1 MMANKYPLT
10 KTIDWQQQA
19 EKFLLE
25 GNYSEAENLY
35 EQAIEA
41 EPEIKS
47 HYWHLGLMLLL
58 QGQEA
63 EAQTTWL
70 LGIAEGEL
78 EQVEIWTAELLLVLQ
93 KEADRQITLENYAMS
108 WTIRQHIR
116 EIAPEDI
123 NNLLHLVGLSIL
135 LDNYTENELTA
146 LGVIELLNLELSI
159 PLDLALLMQVLKSVL
174 DYAPFYPSSLEFASA
189 SANHIRELEV
199 FVHLIVFTSI
209 TIAHSS
215 PRLAARFLE
224 ICRRLDT
231 ENLEKSHRLSFLHH
245 LSSFYQN
252 ARQYDE
258 GIEVAKLCYSLA
270 EELYDKVCASHKIL
284 RGLMG
289 AVGYWE
295 EVCLLIEEHK
305 SQLEM
310 LMAQQPRNL
319 SSYTVVSL
327 FCTTFF
333 LPYLQDQA
341 KNNRQIQ
348 NQMAA
353 LCQANIEVYG
363 QEQVERYRQRHL
375 VNKSSGV
382 ASKKLKIGYLSHCF
396 GMHSVGWLARWLFQ
410 YHNRDRFQINAY
422 FMAYRKKPIYDSLED
437 WYMQQADQAFKG
449 SLSPFEMAEQI
460 YQDEVDIL
468 IDLDSTTLD
477 LNCEVFGL
485 KPAPIQVTWLGWDA
499 SGLPAIDYFIA
510 DPYVLPD
517 SAQDYYSEKIW
528 RLPHTYIGVDG
539 FEMDVPTLRR
549 EDLNI
554 PSDAVVYMSSQ
565 VGYKRHPDTARLQM
579 KIVAKVPNSYFLIK
593 GGAGE
598 ESLKNFFNQLAEEEG
613 VECDRLRFLPQDTT
627 EAIHRAN
634 LGIADVVL
642 DTYPYNGATTTLETL
657 WMCIPLVTRVGE
669 QFSAR
674 NSYTMMMNVGVT
686 EGIAWTNNEYLEWG
700 IRLGKDAV
708 LRQQIS
714 WKLLQSRRTSP
725 LWNGKQFAREM
736 ENAYEQMWQIYLEK
750 S

>member
-1 MMANKYPLT
+1 MMAKYPLT
-10 KTIDWQQQA
+10 KPIDWQQQA
-19 EKFLLE
+19 EKFLL
-25 GNYSEAENLY
+25 GRNYAQAENLY

-41 EPEIKS
+41 EPETKS
-47 HYWHLGLMLLL
+47 HYWHLGLTLLL

-70 LGIAEGEL
+70 LGMAEGEP
-78 EQVEIWTAELLLVLQ
+78 EQIELWTAELLLVLQ
-93 KEADRQITLENYAMS
+93 KEADRQVTLPDYAMA
-108 WTIRQHIR
+108 WAIRQHIR
-116 EIAPEDI
+116 EIRPEDI
-123 NNLLHLVGLSIL
+123 NNLFHLIDLSIL
-135 LDNYTENELTA
+135 LENYTGEELSA
-146 LGVIELLNLELSI
+146 LGVMELLEWELLI
-159 PLDLALLMQVLKSVL
+159 PLDLDLLMQVLKSVL
-174 DYAPFYPSSLEFASA
+174 DYAPFHPSSLAFASA
-189 SANHIRELEV
+189 SVAHIRELEV
-199 FVHLIVFTSI
+199 FVHLIVITSI
-209 TIAHSS
+209 NIANSS
-215 PRLAARFLE
+215 PHLAVHFLE
-224 ICRRLDT
+224 ICRRLDP
-231 ENLEKSHRLSFLHH
+231 ESLEPSQRLSFLHH
-245 LSSFYQN
+245 LASFYQN

-270 EELYDKVCASHKIL
+270 EELYDKVCANHKLL

-295 EVCLLIEEHK
+295 EVCLLIEQHK

-310 LMAQQPRNL
+310 LIAQQPRSL

-327 FCTTFF
+327 FTTTFF
-333 LPYLQDQA
+333 FPYLQDQA

-348 NQMAA
+348 NQVAG

-363 QEQVERYRQRHL
+363 QEQVERYRKRHL
-375 VNKSSGV
+375 VNKSRGV

-410 YHNRDRFQINAY
+410 YHDRDRFQINTY

-437 WYMQQADQAFKG
+437 WYSQQADRAFQG
-449 SLSPFEMAEQI
+449 SFYPFEMAEQI
-460 YQDEVDIL
+460 SQDEVDIL

-477 LNCEVFGL
+477 LNCEVLGL

-510 DPYVLPD
+510 DPYVLPE

-539 FEMDVPTLRR
+539 FEIDVPTLRR
-549 EDLNI
+549 EDLSI

-579 KIVAKVPNSYFLIK
+579 KIVAEVPNSYFLIK

-598 ESLKNFFNQLAEEEG
+598 ESLKSFFNQLAEEEG
-613 VECDRLRFLPQDTT
+613 VKIDRLRFLPQDPT

-686 EGIAWTNNEYLEWG
+686 EGIAWTDDQYVEWG
-700 IRLGKDAV
+700 VKLGKDAA
-708 LRQQIS
+708 LRQHIS
-714 WKLLQSRRTSP
+714 WKLRQSRLTSP

-736 ENAYEQMWQIYLEK
+736 ENAYEQMWQRYLEK

>member
-1 MMANKYPLT
+1 MTPKYPLT
-10 KTIDWQQQA
+10 KPIDWQQQA
-19 EKFLLE
+19 EKFLLG
-25 GNYSEAENLY
+25 GNYPQAQNLY
-35 EQAIEA
+35 EHAIEA
-41 EPEIKS
+41 EPDIKS

-70 LGIAEGEL
+70 LGMAEGEP
-78 EQVEIWTAELLLVLQ
+78 EQVEIWTAALLLVLH
-93 KEADRQITLENYAMS
+93 KEADRQVTLENYAMA

-116 EIAPEDI
+116 EITPEDI
-123 NNLLHLVGLSIL
+123 NNLLHLIGLSIL
-135 LDNYTENELTA
+135 LENYTGDELSA
-146 LGVIELLNLELSI
+146 LGVIELLESELLI
-159 PLDLALLMQVLKSVL
+159 PLDLDLLMQVLKSVL
-174 DYAPFYPSSLEFASA
+174 DYAPFHPSSLAFASA
-189 SANHIRELEV
+189 SVAHIRELEV
-199 FVHLIVFTSI
+199 FVHLIVITSI
-209 TIAHSS
+209 NIANSS
-215 PRLAARFLE
+215 PHLAARFLE
-224 ICRRLDT
+224 ICRRL
-231 ENLEKSHRLSFLHH
+231 EPESLEHSHRLSFLHH
-245 LSSFYQN
+245 LASFYQN
-252 ARQYDE
+252 AREYDE

-270 EELYDKVCASHKIL
+270 EELYDKVCANHKVL

-295 EVCLLIEEHK
+295 EVCLLIEQHK

-310 LMAQQPRNL
+310 LIAQQPRSL

-327 FCTTFF
+327 FTSTFF
-333 LPYLQDQA
+333 FPYLQDQA

-363 QEQVERYRQRHL
+363 QEQVERYRKRHL

-410 YHNRDRFQINAY
+410 YHDRDRFQINAY

-437 WYMQQADQAFKG
+437 WYSQQADRAFQG
-449 SLSPFEMAEQI
+449 SLSTFEMAEQI
-460 YQDEVDIL
+460 SQDEVDIL

-477 LNCEVFGL
+477 LNCEVLGL

-510 DPYVLPD
+510 DPYVLPE

-549 EDLNI
+549 EDLSI

-579 KIVAKVPNSYFLIK
+579 KIVAEVPNSYFLIK

-598 ESLKNFFNQLAEEEG
+598 ESLKKFFNQLAEEEG
-613 VECDRLRFLPQDTT
+613 VDAQRLRFLSQDPT

-674 NSYTMMMNVGVT
+674 NSYTMMMNVGVM
-686 EGIAWTNNEYLEWG
+686 EGIAWTDDQYVDWG
-700 IRLGKDAV
+700 VRLGKDAV

-714 WKLLQSRRTSP
+714 WKLRQSRLTSP